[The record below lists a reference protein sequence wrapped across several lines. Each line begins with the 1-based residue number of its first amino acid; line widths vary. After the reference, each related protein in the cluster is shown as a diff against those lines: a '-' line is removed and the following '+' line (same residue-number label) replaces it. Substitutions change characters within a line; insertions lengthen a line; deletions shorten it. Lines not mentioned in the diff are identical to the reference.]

1 MAANTETS
9 PLNDCASDEEQA
21 LRDVEWQPIAD
32 RLVNANLW
40 LTALELHTELIENG
54 IELPRLRDFFSNP
67 GNFERQSFPKEPAN
81 ISPSQS
87 ITTLDSVE
95 LTRYSDDGGKY
106 PEDQVAVLE
115 FELRKA
121 QDTIK
126 ALRGSLTM
134 ATEGQTEGNMKEKKQ
149 VITKDDIPSVDEPI
163 LPHEKRALNY
173 LVNEYLLKQN
183 YRLTSITFTDENDD
197 QDFEDWD
204 DVGLNVPKPPGL
216 LAMFRGSAMP
226 VMPNEEFEREKQ
238 MLRDEINALDTT
250 RTSLNEQLQSINNV
264 NENLQIK
271 NEEMEQVIVQL
282 KNELDEARRQPSP
295 PIQEIQEEHILNNNI
310 TESQEEEF
318 TSRNEPEENE
328 SEKTTHNDI
337 EFDQPEVVTDDR
349 SIAVEQLNAEIEHT
363 ENQDATTEKV
373 ELSTDQE
380 EVSQLGEDNSRIF
393 DPKNVISKL
402 LDSNPEKMSTAFLTL
417 LRSMVLNIKEEE
429 DRLTSEICNIEDT
442 VESAVGLLTRCLPFI
457 VPNVLLNKRDELL
470 PMILFAT
477 IQQTDKNERD
487 KLLHMLFNLIKRP
500 EQLQRKVII
509 EGCVAYAKHAGPGR
523 TEEELLPQ
531 CWLQID
537 HKFHERRLL
546 VIEACGAL
554 ASHLSEE
561 ITSSLIL
568 SMLKQMY
575 FENKSPEIK
584 EAIVKTYGLLMA
596 YVVNEDKYEQ
606 SFDVLMAAIQDTS
619 ESVINAALEIF
630 LPSLAMW
637 AYQLNLLEVHMIGTL
652 IKTVENMILTAPLP
666 DQLDEQNSATSRF
679 ENRLDHVIKALIN
692 LTPAMYAMVLKSAS
706 FASEVDLDD
715 RDSYGNIYISSSKRK
730 FILHRL
736 RFFIIEIDQSI
747 NARLTDL
754 DVIIG
759 SKKLTKSLHDKFNEL
774 MQKNDDEEV
783 EIWNALKWVMD
794 DYLPRLMATLGSLDV
809 SLWKAVNSL
818 SKLLN
823 VFCRTFGRG
832 FTETRVK
839 ANFKVMLSPGA
850 VVSDGRC
857 SLATSVM
864 AAYAIGILTAFTEIS
879 DREELAAFLKET
891 IFYLGENNIS
901 LESVKTTFINLG
913 KDHDLHEFL
922 INILWDAVVHTSPVV
937 RSYSAILLKIIAG
950 YSTEEILS
958 KQIVPALITLG
969 TDQHS
974 QVRLATVSAFGS
986 IAERV
991 SKNEILER
999 IGAQFQS
1006 FLEDNSVNF
1015 YYDIVREIV
1024 QCFSRIGPNAD
1035 PSFRDEFILV
1045 KLVKIASNNN
1055 QNENSAKRK
1064 QLALDLL
1071 DAYSA
1076 LTSVYSDNV
1085 LESYVLPGLRC
1096 LLVDIQAVYPENQ
1109 NVIEAMID
1117 DCEAKLSTSNINQET
1132 VAAAAVKEDSQNNFL
1147 QKIKEKRFTGK
1158 NVAQMF
1164 SRRQ

>member
-402 LDSNPEKMSTAFLTL
+402 LDSNPEKMSTAFLIL

-692 LTPAMYAMVLKSAS
+692 LTPAMYAMVLKS
-706 FASEVDLDD
+706 
-715 RDSYGNIYISSSKRK
+715 
-730 FILHRL
+730 
-736 RFFIIEIDQSI
+736 EIDQSI
-747 NARLTDL
+747 SARLTDL

-937 RSYSAILLKIIAG
+937 RSYSAILLKKLQMKFP
-950 YSTEEILS
+950 YRNNQLNKS
-958 KQIVPALITLG
+958 VYFRR
-969 TDQHS
+969 

-1035 PSFRDEFILV
+1035 PSFRDE
-1045 KLVKIASNNN
+1045 
-1055 QNENSAKRK
+1055 
-1064 QLALDLL
+1064 
-1071 DAYSA
+1071 
-1076 LTSVYSDNV
+1076 SVYSDNV